1 LITKPEAVIAQKEID
16 IKNVLSVGS
25 VNMVLPTQKINSQL
39 IQLLNLVAC
48 NKGPTKLVICF

>member
-25 VNMVLPTQKINSQL
+25 ANKVLPTQKINSQL
-39 IQLLNLVAC
+39 IQLLNLVA
-48 NKGPTKLVICF
+48 